1 MVEEIKKAK
10 QFLENQIASLI
21 QTFEEKTGASITDV
35 EVVKCESHLLDEVI
49 IRTTK
54 VNIKVEI

>member
-1 MVEEIKKAK
+1 MVEEIKKEK
-10 QFLENQIASLI
+10 QVLENQIASLI

-35 EVVKCESHLLDEVI
+35 EVVKCENHLLDEVI
-49 IRTTK
+49 IRTTN